1 MDEIDEDAECIID
14 SEVIDFQS
22 SIDKDIIN
30 NHQSY

>member
-30 NHQSY
+30 NH

>member
-22 SIDKDIIN
+22 QSEKDIAN
-30 NHQSY
+30 